1 MHLVLSLLT
10 VQIALG
16 AFDNLW
22 HHEITER
29 LPARRGART
38 ELVLHAARE
47 LCYALVFAALA
58 WWTWHGLWTFVLV
71 GVLLLEIA
79 ITLGDFVIEDAT
91 RRLPKLERILHTV
104 LAINFGAI
112 LTAFAPTL
120 MAWAQLPTAIVGAD
134 YGLWSWLLTACS
146 AGVLLWSLRDAFAA
160 WRHFQPAA
168 WQRRALAPGQRA
180 GAKRVLISGA
190 TGFIGRQLAYR
201 LIERGDQ
208 VVVLARN
215 RDKAWD
221 LFGPHAH
228 IVTDLGTLAADTRID
243 AVVNLAGASIAGGL
257 WSRGRKALLL
267 DSRLEVTTD
276 LLTLIARLATKPTTW
291 INASAIGYYGVH
303 EGDAPLHEKSPGQGI
318 FQSELCRR
326 WEQAAAR
333 AAEHG
338 VNVACLRIG
347 LVLGRDGGALPAL
360 ARPVRLSLGTVLG
373 RGRQW
378 VSWIHLDDLLEL
390 VLFVLDQETL
400 RGPVNATAPQPL
412 THAQFMAALAAALR
426 RPLLPIRVPERL
438 LRSTLG
444 ELAQLFVDGQRV
456 LPERATALGFRFRYV
471 TAASALEHLLG
482 APAGAAATESAAADG
497 I

>member
-1 MHLVLSLLT
+1 
-10 VQIALG
+10 
-16 AFDNLW
+16 
-22 HHEITER
+22 
-29 LPARRGART
+29 
-38 ELVLHAARE
+38 
-47 LCYALVFAALA
+47 
-58 WWTWHGLWTFVLV
+58 
-71 GVLLLEIA
+71 
-79 ITLGDFVIEDAT
+79 
-91 RRLPKLERILHTV
+91 
-104 LAINFGAI
+104 
-112 LTAFAPTL
+112 
-120 MAWAQLPTAIVGAD
+120 
-134 YGLWSWLLTACS
+134 
-146 AGVLLWSLRDAFAA
+146 
-160 WRHFQPAA
+160 
-168 WQRRALAPGQRA
+168 
-180 GAKRVLISGA
+180 
-190 TGFIGRQLAYR
+190 
-201 LIERGDQ
+201 
-208 VVVLARN
+208 
-215 RDKAWD
+215 
-221 LFGPHAH
+221 
-228 IVTDLGTLAADTRID
+228 
-243 AVVNLAGASIAGGL
+243 
-257 WSRGRKALLL
+257 LLL